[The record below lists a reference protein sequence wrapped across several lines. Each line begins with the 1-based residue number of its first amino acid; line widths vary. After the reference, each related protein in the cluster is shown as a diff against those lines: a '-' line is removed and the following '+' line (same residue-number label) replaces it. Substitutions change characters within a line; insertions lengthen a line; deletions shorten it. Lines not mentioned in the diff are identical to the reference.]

1 MLCNYIGGYSRPP
14 AMLDDAI
21 VVVPCTLMWFSKITF
36 SSSDFEFTFYV
47 FTLLSGIVWDI
58 IHNSQ

>member
-1 MLCNYIGGYSRPP
+1 
-14 AMLDDAI
+14 MLDDAI